1 MDARNAAFFASSSP
15 NGFSSS
21 SVVVSF
27 HRAADDDDDK
37 VCRRLCRGKVQKAFT
52 FIIVLLPCDADVDA
66 GIDARGVNDARIVRV
81 CVNSVVQ
88 LENVGVGV

>member
-1 MDARNAAFFASSSP
+1 M
-15 NGFSSS
+15 
-21 SVVVSF
+21 
-27 HRAADDDDDK
+27 
-37 VCRRLCRGKVQKAFT
+37 QKAFT